1 MWSGEMAYYL
11 PLTNIKWNV
20 TQKIKIKVLF
30 KYYFYLNSKYLK
42 LSFIEIINYKVIIII
57 FSQNYLWREYIYK
70 WAMSE

>member
-30 KYYFYLNSKYLK
+30 KYYSYLNSKYLK